1 MPCAPQ
7 SESEAMGEYL
17 HFEVM
22 PETVQRKD
30 NILHGICGYWQG
42 KPVVFMYDMSCQD
55 IIIPES
61 LEPVY
66 PAIEDAVMRF
76 LRQNGMMR

>member
-1 MPCAPQ
+1 M
-7 SESEAMGEYL
+7 
-17 HFEVM
+17 
-22 PETVQRKD
+22 
-30 NILHGICGYWQG
+30 LHGVCGYWQG
-42 KPVVFMYDMSCQD
+42 KPVVFMYDASTQD

-76 LRQNGMMR
+76 LRQTGMMR

>member
-1 MPCAPQ
+1 
-7 SESEAMGEYL
+7 MGEYL
-17 HFEVM
+17 HFEVI

-30 NILHGICGYWQG
+30 NILHGVCGYWQG

-76 LRQNGMMR
+76 LRQTGMMR

>member
-1 MPCAPQ
+1 
-7 SESEAMGEYL
+7 MGEYL
-17 HFEVM
+17 YFEVI
-22 PETVQRKD
+22 PASVQRQGTM
-30 NILHGICGYWQG
+30 LHGVCGYWQG
-42 KPVVFMYDMSCQD
+42 NPVVFMYDVSCQD

-76 LRQNGMMR
+76 LRQTGMMR

>member
-1 MPCAPQ
+1 
-7 SESEAMGEYL
+7 MGEYL

-30 NILHGICGYWQG
+30 NILHGICGYWLG

>member
-1 MPCAPQ
+1 
-7 SESEAMGEYL
+7 MGEYL

>member
-1 MPCAPQ
+1 
-7 SESEAMGEYL
+7 MGEYL

-66 PAIEDAVMRF
+66 PAIEDVVMRF
-76 LRQNGMMR
+76 LRQTGMMR

>member
-17 HFEVM
+17 HFEVR

-30 NILHGICGYWQG
+30 NILHGVCGYWQG

-76 LRQNGMMR
+76 LRQTGMMR

>member
-1 MPCAPQ
+1 
-7 SESEAMGEYL
+7 MGEYL

-30 NILHGICGYWQG
+30 NSLHGICVYWQG

-76 LRQNGMMR
+76 LRQTGMMR